1 MAPAPPEERAAR
13 VTTLLLVRHGET
25 VGNSRVRYFGRTD
38 LELSALG
45 RAQMAAAR
53 DWIARRF
60 PGRRLTPVL
69 SSPMRRARRSAAI
82 IAPDA
87 TPIEIKQFVEVDFG
101 RFEGLTAEEIAARF
115 PEDFTRWNR
124 DRFDPAFTYPGG
136 ENRAAFAA
144 RVRAG
149 ITAMRA
155 TLDAPEGA
163 AAGSAA
169 LLVAHRGVIRIVTE
183 TLAGATPESELGSL
197 QALERKSA
205 SAGWRAAILD
215 ATDYLRG
222 LG

>member
-1 MAPAPPEERAAR
+1 M
-13 VTTLLLVRHGET
+13 TTLLLVRHGET

-101 RFEGLTAEEIAARF
+101 RFEGLTAAEIAARF
-115 PEDFTRWNR
+115 PEDFTCWNR

-136 ENRAAFAA
+136 ENRAAFAT
-144 RVRAG
+144 RVREG
-149 ITAMRA
+149 ITVMRA
-155 TLDAPEGA
+155 ALDASEGA

-183 TLAGATPESELGSL
+183 TLAGATPEIKLGSL
-197 QALERKSA
+197 QALEYESA
-205 SAGWRAAILD
+205 SASWRAAILD